1 MTTPPA
7 TRIEAEAHDFACRLL
22 RNLWSSVSSWS
33 SESTLTPAA
42 GVGQWRHTLRGSVW
56 FSLANRLQVLA
67 IARGGDGDAI
77 EVVNEFINELESAR
91 VPLPTELVAFS
102 MDVRA
107 GLIMPAAEFFAVPPA
122 PLYFTLLH
130 PIGARLPIASLCV
143 GLRFKKARI
152 IANRALRF
160 PDPRHSAFDNLNGC

>member
-1 MTTPPA
+1 
-7 TRIEAEAHDFACRLL
+7 
-22 RNLWSSVSSWS
+22 
-33 SESTLTPAA
+33 
-42 GVGQWRHTLRGSVW
+42 
-56 FSLANRLQVLA
+56 LQVLA

-122 PLYFTLLH
+122 PLIFYASAPDRGSPPDREFVRGFTFQK
-130 PIGARLPIASLCV
+130 GAHYSKSSLEISRSASFCV
-143 GLRFKKARI
+143 R
-152 IANRALRF
+152 
-160 PDPRHSAFDNLNGC
+160 